1 MTVFY
6 VKATVNDKETGVVV
20 EAFDFIYRT
29 TMTYKDAR
37 DLDDEEQV
45 LLLQAVDKQRK
56 YEPDGDDVYRV
67 DAMILQEE
75 ATDSEEEPAHYTC
88 IVFRNVAK

>member
-29 TMTYKDAR
+29 QETYKDAR
-37 DLDDEEQV
+37 DLDEEEKE
-45 LLLQAVDKQRK
+45 LLWRAVDDLRK
-56 YEPDGDDVYRV
+56 YEPSGNDVYRV
-67 DAMILQEE
+67 DAVILQEE
-75 ATDSEEEPAHYTC
+75 GTDSEEEPAHYTG